1 MEANLRCGWLAST
14 FLSSA
19 RKPLGADRSTST
31 RTDLNLRGVEEMQTE
46 ANVVR
51 AYRQLPNGFR
61 SCEAVRLKLADE
73 GQDISAEK
81 IRDVIRVMAAIEC
94 KTDNIVRAANT
105 LRRVLELGELSE
117 VAPAARHMQD
127 AEDILFALK
136 PLPTEWAFRELR
148 QALALVFAAAEHL
161 RECNRQL
168 DHADKIDALRE
179 QRKEH
184 DAVKTTQEPSPSA
197 KE

>member
-1 MEANLRCGWLAST
+1 
-14 FLSSA
+14 
-19 RKPLGADRSTST
+19 
-31 RTDLNLRGVEEMQTE
+31 MQTE
-46 ANVVR
+46 ANVIR
-51 AYRQLPNGFR
+51 AYRELRNGFR

-197 KE
+197 TE